1 MPSAGGTVSKGK
13 PVSLAAIPRAK
24 GSIPGL
30 GHLPRLARDPL
41 AVLRSLH
48 AEGPVLRLDVG
59 PVPVVVVTSAAAVN
73 DLMVKQARSFVKG
86 RLFDRVR
93 PLVGNGLANSDEP
106 QHMRH
111 RRLMQPMFYKERLA
125 GYAEVMSERA
135 DRLAGSWTAD
145 QKFDVNEVMTTFAI
159 ETLAATLFSADIGRS
174 AVDAVREDLPI
185 ILRNMILR
193 ALAPQ
198 FTDSWPIWKKFD
210 TAAARMR
217 AVIDEVI
224 TATRASAP
232 AGRTD
237 LLSLLLSAR
246 DDTGEGLTDEQVRDE
261 LTTMLFAGSETVA
274 STLSWALHHLAQH
287 PDVEQQLL
295 AEIDQV
301 VGDGKVTFAH
311 VTQLPSITRVLDE
324 AIRLHGVV
332 TLMRRTTEPVS
343 IGGYELPAETEV
355 LMSLYAL
362 HRNPDLYPDPDRF
375 DPDRWLPEQVA
386 ARPREHVV
394 PFGAGNR
401 KCIGDRYAWME
412 ATIALA
418 TILPRWKLRPVP
430 GSKSP
435 REATAAMAHPTR
447 MPMVVLP
454 R

>member
-1 MPSAGGTVSKGK
+1 
-13 PVSLAAIPRAK
+13 
-24 GSIPGL
+24 
-30 GHLPRLARDPL
+30 
-41 AVLRSLH
+41 
-48 AEGPVLRLDVG
+48 
-59 PVPVVVVTSAAAVN
+59 
-73 DLMVKQARSFVKG
+73 
-86 RLFDRVR
+86 
-93 PLVGNGLANSDEP
+93 
-106 QHMRH
+106 
-111 RRLMQPMFYKERLA
+111 
-125 GYAEVMSERA
+125 MSERA
-135 DRLAGSWTAD
+135 DKLADSWTAG
-145 QKFDVNEVMTTFAI
+145 QKIDVNEVMTTFAI

-174 AVDAVREDLPI
+174 AVDAVREDLPV

-198 FTDSWPIWKKFD
+198 FTDNWPIWKKFD

-217 AVIDEVI
+217 AVIDQVI

-232 AGRTD
+232 EGRTD

-246 DDTGEGLTDEQVRDE
+246 DETGEGLTDEQVRDE

-287 PDVEQQLL
+287 PEVEQQLL
-295 AEIDQV
+295 AEIDRV
-301 VGDGKVTFAH
+301 VGTGKVTFEH
-311 VTQLPSITRVLDE
+311 VPQLPSITRVLDE

-343 IGGYELPAETEV
+343 IAGYELPADTEV

-362 HRNPDLYPDPDRF
+362 HRNPDLYPDPNRF

-418 TILPRWKLRPVP
+418 TILPRWKLRPVA
-430 GSKSP
+430 GSKPP

-447 MPMVVLP
+447 MPMVVQP

>member
-1 MPSAGGTVSKGK
+1 
-13 PVSLAAIPRAK
+13 
-24 GSIPGL
+24 
-30 GHLPRLARDPL
+30 
-41 AVLRSLH
+41 
-48 AEGPVLRLDVG
+48 
-59 PVPVVVVTSAAAVN
+59 VVVTSAEAVN
-73 DLMVKQARSFVKG
+73 DLMVKQAKSFVKG

-125 GYAEVMSERA
+125 SYAEVMSERA
-135 DRLAGSWTAD
+135 DKLTDSWTAG
-145 QKFDVNEVMTTFAI
+145 QKLDVNQVMTTFAI

-174 AVDAVREDLPI
+174 AVDAVREDLPV

-198 FTDSWPIWKKFD
+198 FTDNWPIWKKFD

-232 AGRTD
+232 EGRSD

-246 DDTGEGLTDEQVRDE
+246 DDTGEGLTDEQIRDE

-274 STLSWALHHLAQH
+274 STLSWALHHLAQR

-295 AEIDQV
+295 AEIDRV
-301 VGDGKVTFAH
+301 VGTGKVTFEH
-311 VTQLPSITRVLDE
+311 VPQLPSITRVLDE

-343 IGGYELPAETEV
+343 IAGYELPADTEV

-362 HRNPDLYPDPDRF
+362 HRNPDLYPDPNRF

-386 ARPREHVV
+386 ARPREHAV

-418 TILPRWKLRPVP
+418 TILPRWKLRPIP
-430 GSKSP
+430 GGKPP

-447 MPMVVLP
+447 MPMIVQP